1 MRALNLFVLLLP
13 TFSAAFSPLF
23 GRRRFGSLRSPSVS
37 RVLWL
42 GTTCSHRSSL
52 YRQHL
57 HSAPRTGRTRSR
69 TICFAAMQSRA
80 HIYNRTAADLL
91 PTTDALAAGNPRP
104 RVLELPRRYVV
115 LHSTCTCPMRCP
127 PLWCPRYVSCVPTS
141 KLTPSSPCYNVPS
154 IVTTAPGVLV
164 KCGPS
169 REAQGG

>member
-1 MRALNLFVLLLP
+1 MRALNLCSFCQLSALL
-13 TFSAAFSPLF
+13 SALF

-42 GTTCSHRSSL
+42 GTTCTLAVTGHRSSL

-69 TICFAAMQSRA
+69 TICFAGAMQSRA

-91 PTTDALAAGNPRP
+91 PTIDALAAGNPRP

-115 LHSTCTCPMRCP
+115 LHSTCIRAPCDARLCGVQGASRVSP
-127 PLWCPRYVSCVPTS
+127 P
-141 KLTPSSPCYNVPS
+141 PSLLPAHRATTYPLS
-154 IVTTAPGVLV
+154 VTTAPGASQV
-164 KCGPS
+164 
-169 REAQGG
+169 RA